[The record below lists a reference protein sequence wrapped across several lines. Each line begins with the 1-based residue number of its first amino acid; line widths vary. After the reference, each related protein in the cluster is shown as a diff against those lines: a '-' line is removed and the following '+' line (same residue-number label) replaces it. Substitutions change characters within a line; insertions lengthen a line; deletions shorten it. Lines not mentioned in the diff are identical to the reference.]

1 MQTSN
6 DAWKIFW
13 ICYIYIGCT
22 QPSYLHRKTLYNV
35 RPNFEVAVRDY
46 SLTMT
51 KYCWNAVSDVSC
63 CKIHFKSTMVFP
75 FAIIDRHRVGK
86 HFMLKEGRQ
95 TGIT

>member
-46 SLTMT
+46 IIQGFILLEYTNISKMQIYSVRVEILTNGF
-51 KYCWNAVSDVSC
+51 YN
-63 CKIHFKSTMVFP
+63 
-75 FAIIDRHRVGK
+75 R
-86 HFMLKEGRQ
+86 
-95 TGIT
+95 